1 MKRNE
6 KKSLIYFGDEIKGKK
21 YRVLDERVMR
31 ASAGIMLFLGLIA
44 FINGFILQ
52 NFIVI
57 PFISGFLLLNFLIGI
72 FINPKFAPTM
82 IIANWITS
90 KQTPIYIGAIQKK
103 FAWSLG
109 LGLATIIF
117 GLSIKLLSNPLFFP
131 PVCMLCLIC
140 LFLLYFE
147 SAFGI
152 CIGCKLY
159 HFSIKLKLI
168 KEPKHKPNCMGDS
181 CEIK

>member
-1 MKRNE
+1 ME
-6 KKSLIYFGDEIKGKK
+6 KSIIQFGEIIKGKS
-21 YRVLDERVMR
+21 YRVLDERLIR
-31 ASAGIMLFLGLIA
+31 ASSGIMFLLGLIA

-57 PFISGFLLLNFLIGI
+57 PYISGFLLLNFAIAI
-72 FINPKFAPTM
+72 FINPKFTPTM
-82 IIANWITS
+82 ILAKFIVS
-90 KQTPIYIGAIQKK
+90 KQTPLYIGAIQKK

-109 LGLATIIF
+109 LGLSTMIF
-117 GLSIKLLSNPLFFP
+117 GLSLKLLTNPLFFP

-140 LFLLYFE
+140 LTLLYFE

-159 HFSIKLKLI
+159 HYSIKLKLI
-168 KEPKHKPNCMGDS
+168 KEPKQKPNCMGDS
-181 CEIK
+181 CDI